1 MGANRA
7 EKKVKIYDIIFDKM
21 VLNDK
26 FCGDNVHDIEI
37 EVFKDKYGIELTAEQ
52 IIYLASIIRTRRHV
66 LVNNPYLD
74 TRVKNKSL
82 EDEDR
87 QFYAQDKL

>member
-1 MGANRA
+1 MNESRTDKK
-7 EKKVKIYDIIFDKM
+7 EKLYDVMFKKM
-21 VLNDK
+21 SDNPK

-52 IIYLASIIRTRRHV
+52 IIYLASVVRTRRHV
-66 LVNNPYLD
+66 LVKNPLLD
-74 TRVKNKSL
+74 TRVKNKPL

-87 QFYAQDKL
+87 EYYANDKL

>member
-1 MGANRA
+1 MFESRA
-7 EKKVKIYDIIFDKM
+7 EKKVKLYDIILDKM

-52 IIYLASIIRTRRHV
+52 IIFLASVMRTRRRV
-66 LVNNPYLD
+66 LVNNPSMD
-74 TRVKNKSL
+74 FRVKNKSL
-82 EDEDR
+82 EEEDR
-87 QFYAQDKL
+87 EFYANDKL